1 MHPEG
6 NRKNRGDPT
15 TSTFVTFKGLSSH
28 RNQDIWAS
36 APAGTV
42 ADSPSVLCSEN
53 LTGSGANWQGR
64 DQGEAAAAPSTTM
77 LGGRAAQRRTC
88 VQNQRDGASASSRPC
103 SPVTGEQD
111 PSSCSFIAMRE
122 RLLHSRHCIRSR
134 RRHSV
139 LSELTV

>member
-88 VQNQRDGASASSRPC
+88 VQNQREGAWPRPGPALRLPGSRIP
-103 SPVTGEQD
+103 G
-111 PSSCSFIAMRE
+111 SCSFIAMRE